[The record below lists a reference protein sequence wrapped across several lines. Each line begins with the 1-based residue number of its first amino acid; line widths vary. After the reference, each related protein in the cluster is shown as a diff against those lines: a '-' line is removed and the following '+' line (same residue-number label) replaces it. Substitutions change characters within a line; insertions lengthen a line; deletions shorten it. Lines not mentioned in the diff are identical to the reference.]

1 VDAMSSISIDINIPR
16 NKRHPIWLYYL
27 ERSNIVNAFRALLR
41 SYLVTDKDMTLFPV
55 EDKDLS
61 DLLMETLN
69 TVYPTERST
78 ISREFGV
85 EQLRW
90 NIYQRV
96 FGYDDKNKAFP
107 RSPISNSD
115 FHTLQESIF
124 LNIARAIWTKDS
136 TFQKIMDPAS
146 LSEMLTNMRDT
157 LLARQTNSISDLSAY
172 WTVAFARLRGLL
184 DNKKLIRD
192 KLGITAIGEDQI
204 LMAVGAKF
212 GVPVPRNTLY
222 IFDLAERMETIL
234 LRIEKTHWDINQ
246 AEAWYASENF
256 WKLTFNAYNR
266 VWGKDFMQLAVLS
279 LPAAQRSRM

>member
-1 VDAMSSISIDINIPR
+1 MP
-16 NKRHPIWLYYL
+16 L
-27 ERSNIVNAFRALLR
+27 ELFSGL
-41 SYLVTDKDMTLFPV
+41 YLVTDKDMTLFPV

-136 TFQKIMDPAS
+136 TFQKIMDS
-146 LSEMLTNMRDT
+146 GE
-157 LLARQTNSISDLSAY
+157 
-172 WTVAFARLRGLL
+172 
-184 DNKKLIRD
+184 LI
-192 KLGITAIGEDQI
+192 
-204 LMAVGAKF
+204 
-212 GVPVPRNTLY
+212 
-222 IFDLAERMETIL
+222 
-234 LRIEKTHWDINQ
+234 
-246 AEAWYASENF
+246 
-256 WKLTFNAYNR
+256 
-266 VWGKDFMQLAVLS
+266 
-279 LPAAQRSRM
+279 

>member
-1 VDAMSSISIDINIPR
+1 MSSIGIDIGIPR
-16 NKRHPIWLYYL
+16 NKRHPIWLYYV

-41 SYLVTDKDMTLFPV
+41 SYLVTDKDMTFYPV

-107 RSPISNSD
+107 RSPTFNSD

-124 LNIARAIWTKDS
+124 LNIARAIWTKES

-146 LSEMLTNMRDT
+146 LSEMLTNMREI
-157 LLARQTNSISDLSAY
+157 LLARQTNSVSDLSAY
-172 WTVAFARLRGLL
+172 WTVGFARLMGLL

-192 KLGITAIGEDQI
+192 KLGITVIGVAQI
-204 LMAVGAKF
+204 LMTLGAKF
-212 GVPVPRNTLY
+212 NVPVPRNTLY

-279 LPAAQRSRM
+279 LPAAQRSRI